1 MQCRKADLMKNT
13 RPEKSLHQKKSG
25 AQKIES
31 ITRKRLWIYRI
42 LAFIVIP
49 VVFFLVLE
57 FCLRIFH
64 FGYPS
69 AALIETRIDGINFVH
84 ENSAFAYRFFPKR
97 LAREFTPLRFQAK
110 KPDDVFRIF
119 ILGGSAAQGTPDAA
133 FSFGRILDVML
144 QLRYPDS
151 KFEVFSLAMP
161 AINSHVVL
169 EIARDLIKYDPDLFV
184 VYMGNNEVIGPY
196 GPGTVL
202 TPIVSNISL
211 LRLGIRLKATKIYQL
226 MTRVL
231 ENLHILTSPYNEWK
245 GMEMFLR
252 NQVRLNDP
260 ALKITYNNFN
270 ANLESLNKISQ
281 DNNIKIIYSTVASN
295 LKDSPPFNSVHRKDL
310 NLADQQ
316 KWDELYSSGSDYEKA
331 EEYKAA
337 IEKYLKAAGIDSEY
351 ADLQYRLGRCYWRT
365 GNFTEARK
373 SYINAREYDANR
385 FRADNRINEIIRIK
399 GTAIKGTT
407 FLADALIQFDKE
419 SPGGIPGNEFLLEHV
434 HLNFEGNYLI
444 AGTIFKQIEHILSG
458 VNKNRNINN
467 SVQISDSLCA
477 AYLAYNN
484 YEKHRILELVLNGF
498 IRQPPFTNQLYHS
511 EAIKQLETEI
521 DSLQHI
527 ITSQDSNA
535 TIHTYKYALQKRPSD
550 WLLHYNYAG
559 YLADDNVR
567 EYQEA
572 ADQYQYVI
580 KAVPQDPNTYVM
592 RSAVLAKLGRLQE
605 SLKDNQ
611 LALKMNPTFAKAYF
625 NSGLIYQKLNK
636 TKLAVENYE
645 KAVFYEPTHSK
656 AYNNMAFI
664 FSKQGNISKA
674 MATIDQGLKTTPNDL
689 ILNYNKAMYLYQTGR
704 KPEAIEQLR
713 HVIRIAPNEVKIQEK
728 LNEWLREEK

>member
-1 MQCRKADLMKNT
+1 MKE
-13 RPEKSLHQKKSG
+13 RSEKSIHQKKSESR
-25 AQKIES
+25 KIDQIS
-31 ITRKRLWIYRI
+31 KKRLWIYRI
-42 LAFIVIP
+42 IAFIVIP
-49 VVFFLVLE
+49 IVFFSVLE
-57 FCLRIFH
+57 LSLRIFH

-69 AALIETRIDGINFVH
+69 AALIETRINGVDYVH

-110 KPDDVFRIF
+110 KPGDVFRIF

-144 QLRYPDS
+144 QLKYPDS

-169 EIARDLIKYDPDLFV
+169 EIARDCIKYDPDLFI

-226 MTRVL
+226 ITQLL
-231 ENLHILTSPYNEWK
+231 EKLHILTSPYNEWK

-270 ANLESLNKISQ
+270 ANLESLNQIGR
-281 DNNIKIIYSTVASN
+281 DNNIKIIYSTVVSN
-295 LKDSPPFNSVHRKDL
+295 LKDSPPFNSVHCKDISVS
-310 NLADQQ
+310 DQQ
-316 KWDELYSSGSDYEKA
+316 KWDEFYSSGSDYEKVR
-331 EEYKAA
+331 EYKAA
-337 IEKYLKAAGIDSEY
+337 IGEYLKAAGIDSEY
-351 ADLQYRLGRCYWRT
+351 ADLQYRLGRCYWLT
-365 GNFTEARK
+365 GNFIEARK

-385 FRADNRINEIIRIK
+385 FRADNRINEIIRTR

-407 FLADALIQFDKE
+407 FLADALTQFEKE
-419 SPGGIPGNEFLLEHV
+419 SPYSIPGNKFLLEHV
-434 HLNFEGNYLI
+434 HLNFEGNYLV
-444 AGTIFKQIEHILSG
+444 AGTIFKQVEHILSG
-458 VNKNRNINN
+458 VDKNWNINN

-484 YEKHRILELVLNGF
+484 YEQHRILELVLNGF
-498 IRQPPFTNQLYHS
+498 IRQLPFTNQLYHP
-511 EAIKQLETEI
+511 ETVEHLETQI

-527 ITSQDSNA
+527 IQAQDSNA

-567 EYQEA
+567 KYQEA
-572 ADQYQYVI
+572 ANQYQYVI

-592 RSAVLAKLGRLQE
+592 RGVVLAKLGRLQE
-605 SLKDNQ
+605 SLKDNR
-611 LALKMNPTFAKAYF
+611 LALKMNPTIAKAYF
-625 NSGLIYQKLNK
+625 NSGLIYQKLKK
-636 TKLAVENYE
+636 TKLAAENYQ
-645 KAVFYEPTHSK
+645 KAVFYDPAHSK
-656 AYNNMAFI
+656 AYNNLAYI
-664 FSKQGNISKA
+664 FSQQGNISKA
-674 MATIDQGLKTTPNDL
+674 MATINQGLKITPNDIL
-689 ILNYNKAMYLYQTGR
+689 LNYNKAMYLYQNNR
-704 KPEAIEQLR
+704 KTEAIEQLR
-713 HVIRIAPNEVKIQEK
+713 HTIQIAPDEVEIQEK
-728 LNEWLREEK
+728 LDEWLKKEK